1 MPVPKYDD
9 IDLTDSGKRLP
20 ILLLLD
26 ASDSM
31 RGKPID
37 ELNAGIAE
45 FWRLALSDE
54 QLLQSAEVSV
64 VRFGGSVDVARD
76 FALLDKSGPPVLS
89 ASGGTPMG
97 AAIMTGLD
105 NLEARKEIYRKNGI
119 MKYRPIVLL
128 ITDGAPTD
136 SWEAAAQ
143 RVRQGAAGNKFLFF
157 AVGVT
162 GANMDIL
169 AKIAPADSP
178 PIPLAGI
185 GFRELFLCL
194 GDSASQ
200 TTRSLEAPGLQV
212 QLSSKA

>member
-9 IDLTDSGKRLP
+9 IDPGNPAKRLP

-26 ASDSM
+26 ASGSM
-31 RGKPID
+31 TGKPIC

-45 FWRLALSDE
+45 FWRQAQSDE
-54 QLLQSAEVSV
+54 QLMLSADVSV
-64 VRFGGSVDVARD
+64 VSFGGSVAVVRD
-76 FALLDKSGPPVLS
+76 FAPFDQSGPPVLS
-89 ASGGTPMG
+89 ASGNTPMG

-105 NLEARKEIYRKNGI
+105 NLETRKGVYRKNGI
-119 MKYRPIVLL
+119 SKNRAIVLL

-143 RVRQGAAGNKFLFF
+143 RVRQGAAGSKFLFY

-169 AKIAPADSP
+169 AKIAPADCP
-178 PIPLAGI
+178 PLSLAGI
-185 GFRELFLCL
+185 GFRELFKRLY
-194 GDSASQ
+194 DSASQ
-200 TTRSLEAPGLQV
+200 TTRGHEPPGLQV
-212 QLSSKA
+212 QLSSQA